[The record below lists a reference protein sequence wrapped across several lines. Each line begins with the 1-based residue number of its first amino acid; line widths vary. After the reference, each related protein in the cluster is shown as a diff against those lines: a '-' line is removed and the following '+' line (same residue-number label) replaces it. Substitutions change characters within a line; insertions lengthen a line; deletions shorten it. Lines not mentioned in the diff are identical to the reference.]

1 MAEHRRTARRHPLM
15 VTREV
20 AELFRVTPTT
30 VIRWAEKGR
39 ITCSR
44 TIGGHRRFP
53 REEIEE
59 LARSAGIALIADARP
74 GGSSAKAIPAGRSRS
89 DGRPRATTSTPGT
102 SRRQQRGP
110 ARSNGIPASR
120 TAPST
125 GA

>member
-1 MAEHRRTARRHPLM
+1 MAEHRRTRRHPLM

-59 LARSAGIALIADARP
+59 LARSAGIALIADGRP
-74 GGSSAKAIPAGRSRS
+74 GSAPAGVPGGRSRS
-89 DGRPRATTSTPGT
+89 AGRLREASSTRGTTGRQDSGRGHSSAIPV
-102 SRRQQRGP
+102 SRS
-110 ARSNGIPASR
+110 A
-120 TAPST
+120 ST
-125 GA
+125 GV

>member
-59 LARSAGIALIADARP
+59 LARSAGIALIADVRP
-74 GGSSAKAIPAGRSRS
+74 GSAPAGVPGGPSRS
-89 DGRPRATTSTPGT
+89 AGRLRETTTPATT
-102 SRRQQRGP
+102 RRQDSGP
-110 ARSNGIPASR
+110 ARSSAIPVSR
-120 TAPST
+120 NAST
-125 GA
+125 GV

>member
-1 MAEHRRTARRHPLM
+1 MAEHRRSARRHPLM

-59 LARSAGIALIADARP
+59 LARSAGIELIADARP
-74 GGSSAKAIPAGRSRS
+74 GGATAAAIPAGRPRS
-89 DGRPRATTSTPGT
+89 DGRPRTTSSTPGT
-102 SRRQQRGP
+102 SRRRQRGP
-110 ARSNGIPASR
+110 SRSSAIPATR

>member
-59 LARSAGIALIADARP
+59 LARSAGIALIAD
-74 GGSSAKAIPAGRSRS
+74 
-89 DGRPRATTSTPGT
+89 GRPRSAPAAVGPGRGRSSTIPV
-102 SRRQQRGP
+102 SRS
-110 ARSNGIPASR
+110 A
-120 TAPST
+120 ST
-125 GA
+125 GV

>member
-1 MAEHRRTARRHPLM
+1 MAEHRRSARRHPLM

-53 REEIEE
+53 RDEIEE

-74 GGSSAKAIPAGRSRS
+74 VGSTAKAIPAGRSRS
-89 DGRPRATTSTPGT
+89 AGRRREASGTPATKRQPPGRT
-102 SRRQQRGP
+102 RSSAIPVSR
-110 ARSNGIPASR
+110 S
-120 TAPST
+120 APST

>member
-1 MAEHRRTARRHPLM
+1 MAEHRRSARRHPLM

-53 REEIEE
+53 RDEIEE
-59 LARSAGIALIADARP
+59 LARSAGIALIADAR
-74 GGSSAKAIPAGRSRS
+74 AAAATTKAIPAGRSRS
-89 DGRPRATTSTPGT
+89 DGRPRAASTPTG
-102 SRRQQRGP
+102 RRQQRGP

-120 TAPST
+120 SAPST

>member
-1 MAEHRRTARRHPLM
+1 MAEHRRTRRHPLM

-59 LARSAGIALIADARP
+59 LARSAGIELIADARP
-74 GGSSAKAIPAGRSRS
+74 GSVAMPAGPSRS
-89 DGRPRATTSTPGT
+89 AGPRRGGGGA
-102 SRRQQRGP
+102 RRQASGP
-110 ARSNGIPASR
+110 ARSSAIPVSR
-120 TAPST
+120 SAST
-125 GA
+125 GV

>member
-1 MAEHRRTARRHPLM
+1 MAEHRRSARRHPLM

-53 REEIEE
+53 RDEIEE
-59 LARSAGIALIADARP
+59 LARSAGIALIADARTAP
-74 GGSSAKAIPAGRSRS
+74 PTTKAIPAGRSRS
-89 DGRPRATTSTPGT
+89 DGRPRAATTTG
-102 SRRQQRGP
+102 RRQQRGP

-120 TAPST
+120 SAPST

>member
-59 LARSAGIALIADARP
+59 LARSAGIALIADGRP
-74 GGSSAKAIPAGRSRS
+74 VAVPTAMAPGRSRS
-89 DGRPRATTSTPGT
+89 AGRLRETTTPRTT
-102 SRRQQRGP
+102 RRQDSARG
-110 ARSNGIPASR
+110 RSNAIPVSR
-120 TAPST
+120 SAST
-125 GA
+125 GG